1 MSDREKY
8 LYDLQGFLVMKDFLS
23 QEEVKAINDAWGV
36 RNTTERCGRCPTEP
50 CRDSTFRT
58 LARGYHLGFVGPSD
72 GHNVMPGQSCISGGY
87 APELT
92 RGAIFA
98 VLKARRTYATSGT
111 KIKLNFAINDFF
123 MGR

>member
-1 MSDREKY
+1 MNEQVDFVTMSNREKY

-58 LARGYHLGFVGPSD
+58 RSRGVITWDSSD
-72 GHNVMPGQSCISGGY
+72 L
-87 APELT
+87 LT
-92 RGAIFA
+92 
-98 VLKARRTYATSGT
+98 GT
-111 KIKLNFAINDFF
+111 T
-123 MGR
+123 

>member
-1 MSDREKY
+1 
-8 LYDLQGFLVMKDFLS
+8 
-23 QEEVKAINDAWGV
+23 
-36 RNTTERCGRCPTEP
+36 
-50 CRDSTFRT
+50 
-58 LARGYHLGFVGPSD
+58 
-72 GHNVMPGQSCISGGY
+72 MPGQSCISGGY

-111 KIKLNFAINDFF
+111 KIELNFAINDFF